1 MTVNDSSR
9 QPGRGR
15 YSHAER
21 EQRWLL
27 ASVPAGVSSPRTIVD
42 RYITGTTL
50 RVRAVDDGVERLYKW
65 TQKVRDDV
73 DDPTTI
79 HITNMYLTKD
89 EYAIVSSLAADVLTK
104 TRWHLS
110 FGELK
115 YAVDEFTGPHEGL
128 VLAERE
134 LGSDPFGD
142 APFDVVRD
150 VTRDDRYSGGR
161 LAVCSRDQVA
171 ELLGRR

>member
-27 ASVPAGVSSPRTIVD
+27 ASVPEGVVAPRTIVD
-42 RYITGTTL
+42 RYITETTL

-73 DDPTTI
+73 DDPTTVR
-79 HITNMYLTKD
+79 ITNMYLTKD
-89 EYAIVSSLAADVLTK
+89 EYAIVSSLAADELTK
-104 TRWHLS
+104 TRWHWS
-110 FGELK
+110 FGPST
-115 YAVDEFTGPHEGL
+115 YAVDVFTGRHEGL
-128 VLAERE
+128 ILAERE
-134 LGSDPFGD
+134 LGNDAVGD

-161 LAVCSRDQVA
+161 LAACSRDDVVD
-171 ELLGRR
+171 LLGRR